1 MVLIPSYSFV
11 SSTAPASAPAPKSDK
26 ENTPAP
32 EPINETNQDY
42 YYTAG
47 TITLQSLLS
56 NPLALVLISSLMC
69 STTLAALSPMGA
81 PPQQSKPPPPT
92 SAVDI
97 LGILTRGG
105 SFNTF
110 IRLMKT
116 TQLIN
121 QLTSQ
126 LITIKSGG
134 LTIFAPEDA
143 AFSQLK
149 PGFLN
154 MLSNTQKLE
163 LVQFHVLPD
172 FVSSSSFDT
181 LTNPVRTL
189 AGAKQGKVELNVISY
204 GGSVNISTGEVNTTI
219 NGIIYTDNHL
229 AIYKVAKVLL
239 PSDFFPTKIAAAPA
253 PTLAPAPAV
262 EVAKAPKPDKEKP
275 LDDNSEPSSTQV
287 VPSKTSAA
295 TKNREVSVVFMVMLI
310 ILAA

>member
-1 MVLIPSYSFV
+1 MNI
-11 SSTAPASAPAPKSDK
+11 
-26 ENTPAP
+26 
-32 EPINETNQDY
+32 INMK
-42 YYTAG
+42 
-47 TITLQSLLS
+47 QSLLS

-69 STTLAALSPMGA
+69 STTLAALSPV
-81 PPQQSKPPPPT
+81 PPPT

-154 MLSNTQKLE
+154 MLSNAQKLE

-172 FVSSSSFDT
+172 FVSSSNFDT

-295 TKNREVSVVFMVMLI
+295 TKKREVSVVFMVMLI
-310 ILAA
+310 ILTA